1 MPIIIEE
8 AAAVARPCKRR
19 RVFCEPCCR
28 HFAPAETAGSAS
40 APVVMT
46 VDELESIRLIDL
58 EGMSQLE
65 CAESIGVARSTVQ
78 SLYSRARLKIARC
91 IVNGRALKIS
101 GGEYVLCPGGQ
112 QPAAAGKATTARGCL
127 NDLAEDKND
136 NGRNNAVRV
145 AVTYENGKIFQ
156 HFGHTEEFKVY
167 DIEDG
172 KIVKSAVTD
181 SDGQG
186 HGALAGLLAGRGVDA
201 LICGGIGAG
210 AIMALAEAG
219 IRVYAGVSGDA
230 DAAVDALIAGTLQYQ
245 ESASCSHHEHEHH
258 DCHGGG
264 HSCH

>member
-1 MPIIIEE
+1 M
-8 AAAVARPCKRR
+8 ARPCKRR

-28 HFAPAETAGSAS
+28 HFAPADSEGNSLP
-40 APVVMT
+40 PVIMT
-46 VDELESIRLIDL
+46 VDELESVRLIDL
-58 EGMSQLE
+58 EGLSQEE
-65 CAESIGVARSTVQ
+65 CAESLGIARSTAQ
-78 SLYSRARLKIARC
+78 NLYGRARLKIARC
-91 IVNGRALKIS
+91 IVNGRPLKIS
-101 GGEYVLCPGGQ
+101 GGEYFLCPGGQ
-112 QPAAAGKATTARGCL
+112 PRRKAACTGGLEYPAEE
-127 NDLAEDKND
+127 NND
-136 NGRNNAVRV
+136 NGRKKRVRV

-172 KIVKSAVTD
+172 RIVKSAVTG

-201 LICGGIGAG
+201 LICGGIGGG
-210 AIMALAEAG
+210 AQMALAEAG

-230 DAAVDALIAGTLQYQ
+230 DAAVDALIAGTLRYQ
-245 ESASCSHHEHEHH
+245 EGASCSHHGEGHS

>member
-1 MPIIIEE
+1 M
-8 AAAVARPCKRR
+8 ARPCKRR

-28 HFAPAETAGSAS
+28 HFAPADTAGCSLQ
-40 APVVMT
+40 PVIMT
-46 VDELESIRLIDL
+46 VDELESVRLIDL
-58 EGMSQLE
+58 EGLSQEE
-65 CAESIGVARSTVQ
+65 CAESLGVARSTAQ
-78 SLYSRARLKIARC
+78 NLYGRARLKIARC
-91 IVNGRALKIS
+91 IVNGRPLKIT
-101 GGEYVLCPGGQ
+101 GGDYILCPEEQPRKKAAYTGGLDELV
-112 QPAAAGKATTARGCL
+112 KE
-127 NDLAEDKND
+127 NND

-172 KIVKSAVTD
+172 KIIKSAVTG

-219 IRVYAGVSGDA
+219 IRVYAGVSGEA

-245 ESASCSHHEHEHH
+245 ENASCSHHEHEHH